1 MTRDEYGIAFQQ
13 DFERTI
19 GSLAARGVRSDD
31 AREIAQAAW
40 TRGLERICQLRN
52 EQSVI
57 EWVNT
62 ITRRRLLTSF
72 RQNRLVDLSQMKHE
86 PAAAPS
92 VNLAAIDV
100 RRALQECKPHER
112 KLLED
117 FYWRGYSSHEF
128 ATQTGKSVGAIHAA
142 LCRARKALREHM
154 QVTRRQVLPGESVL
168 RMKVR
173 PVLEEKVSLI
183 GFPGAWG
190 DQASLMKKG
199 LA

>member
-117 FYWRGYSSHEF
+117 FY
-128 ATQTGKSVGAIHAA
+128 
-142 LCRARKALREHM
+142 
-154 QVTRRQVLPGESVL
+154 
-168 RMKVR
+168 
-173 PVLEEKVSLI
+173 
-183 GFPGAWG
+183 
-190 DQASLMKKG
+190 
-199 LA
+199 